1 MQIWNMKNAQKNVK
15 DAQKTDVK
23 GRACQNIQNL
33 QMCVPEIARV
43 WHVAR
48 E

>member
-1 MQIWNMKNAQKNVK
+1 MQNNADLKHEKFPEECK

-43 WHVAR
+43 
-48 E
+48 